1 MKENMKVRSLLTFI
15 LTLLVCVGVDAQD
28 VKLSKNIFF
37 EGEVSSKV
45 PTGRGT
51 LKLMP
56 KNPRNN
62 NDEEFITIRGNYSGS
77 EITEIYVRSK
87 GRTGDMCFK
96 HATYKL
102 DAKENALSITFKGF
116 YDILEDDSHKI
127 IGNNDEYRF
136 DFVFDKKN
144 KIWNITN
151 YPSKLAKVK
160 SDYTKSPRLKY
171 KEESFYDVKISSD
184 GSLVLEESS
193 LKTLYF
199 DNGVTVKLSNRAFSS
214 QGKSGS
220 TSGDKYW
227 NKNLQ
232 STTLKA
238 KDGTVWKFGEFI
250 FSHQSKVN
258 STITFPDGAKYE
270 GTVRTN
276 SLEDIGEYGVLL
288 LGNEYDEFAFD
299 FVEGKMV
306 KANGKVVTW
315 KYGHCDEQNV
325 YDNSIQAYPIDRR
338 VGDFNHTRAVY
349 LNTRT
354 FDGYSKKHD
363 AKELQCLVNG
373 DVAGYYGIENI
384 KTELQKKAF
393 TQTEEYKTTYFPHFQ
408 AEQAYLWR
416 DEYMVKLPLKPQ
428 YYDSEHDLREVK
440 YDLSSGRFLFEVRDT
455 ENKKINEGCSDFHF
469 LFYQHLCLT
478 YPRSLVSMTSGKN
491 WLNDMLY
498 VQNAQ
503 TGKVSEADA
512 LKVENNFDKCEMV
525 WVFKF
530 EKVKD
535 SYIYGKTTRIYIA
548 NKETGE
554 IYCDLSDALGASQ
567 GNFKSTKVIKDNSP
581 KKVYHSRGKQEN
593 CGLCLGTGKGWG
605 TPTCP
610 NCGGKGWYIEHYW

>member
-1 MKENMKVRSLLTFI
+1 MKVRSLLTFI
-15 LTLLVCVGVDAQD
+15 LTLLVCVGVDAKD
-28 VKLSKNIFF
+28 VKLSKNIIF

-51 LKLMP
+51 LKLIA
-56 KNPRNN
+56 KNPKYNE
-62 NDEEFITIRGNYSGS
+62 DEEVFSIRGDYSGS
-77 EITEIYVRSK
+77 EITNLSMSSGGYGFK
-87 GRTGDMCFK
+87 GKSLDMNFK
-96 HATYKL
+96 HANYVL
-102 DAKENALSITFKGF
+102 NAKENTLSITCNGF
-116 YDILEDDSHKI
+116 NVGIDPDEIVDS
-127 IGNNDEYRF
+127 NEEYRF
-136 DFVFDKKN
+136 EFVFDKSTK
-144 KIWNITN
+144 KWNIVN
-151 YPSKLAKVK
+151 YPDNFSLISKGEYYKTEFIFRAYI
-160 SDYTKSPRLKY
+160 SNEGRLVIEKLDDF
-171 KEESFYDVKISSD
+171 KMEFA
-184 GSLVLEESS
+184 
-193 LKTLYF
+193 
-199 DNGVTVKLSNRAFSS
+199 NGVKVDISPDGYTSK
-214 QGKSGS
+214 GISGTAS
-220 TSGDKYW
+220 KKDSYSEEFDI
-227 NKNLQ
+227 
-232 STTLKA
+232 KA
-238 KDGTVWKFGEFI
+238 KDGTVWKFTKNKYDSELPSTII
-250 FSHQSKVN
+250 FS
-258 STITFPDGAKYE
+258 DGTKYE
-270 GTVRTN
+270 GTVKSELLKDAEN
-276 SLEDIGEYGVLL
+276 YGVIL
-288 LGNEYDEFAFD
+288 LGNEYDEFTFD
-299 FVEGKMV
+299 FYNGKMV
-306 KANGKVVTW
+306 KADGKVITW
-315 KYGHCDEQNV
+315 KNGYADVRNV
-325 YDNSIQAYPIDRR
+325 YDNTFQAFPIDRW
-338 VGDFNHTRAVY
+338 VGDFNHTIAVY

-354 FDGYSKKHD
+354 YDGYSMKHD
-363 AKELQCLVNG
+363 VKELQYLVNG
-373 DVAGYYGIENI
+373 DVASYFNVENV

-393 TQTEEYKTTYFPHFQ
+393 TQTEEYNNTYFPHFQ

-428 YYDSEHDLREVK
+428 YYDSKHDLKEVK

-478 YPRSLVSMTSGKN
+478 YPRSLVSMTSGNN

-593 CGLCLGTGKGWG
+593 CGLCLGTGQGWG